1 MNDPVI
7 EIKKFKCCAVVRLQS
22 GEKIRV
28 PYALLRERPVKV
40 GEIIEPVLYREFIA
54 RRGYPH
60 AVDRA
65 VKFLAMR
72 DHSEGELREKL
83 YTAGYPDA
91 VIDKVLEKLETMELV
106 DDEAFAD
113 SWVQSR
119 AHRHGRR
126 RIERELTQKGVS
138 PDTARNAVLQL
149 TDEDQLHDA
158 IRLVSKFLGRTHG
171 AWDRSLYQRTLN
183 MLARHGYDADIARK
197 AIRSIAEG
205 ADETEEADTD
215 AEE

>member
-7 EIKKFKCCAVVRLQS
+7 EIKKFKGCAVVRLQS
-22 GEKIRV
+22 GEKVRV
-28 PYALLRERPVKV
+28 PYVLLRERPIKV
-40 GEIIEPVLYREFIA
+40 GEIIEPILYREFII

-65 VKFLAMR
+65 VKFLSMR

-91 VIDKVLEKLETMELV
+91 VIDRVMDKLETMELV
-106 DDEAFAD
+106 DDEAFAE

-119 AHRHGRR
+119 QHRHGRR
-126 RIERELTQKGVS
+126 RLEQELTRKGVS
-138 PDTARNAVLQL
+138 RETAQNAVAQLQ
-149 TDEDQLHDA
+149 DDDQLQDA
-158 IRLVSKFLGRTHG
+158 IRLVGKFLGRTHG
-171 AWDRSLYQRTLN
+171 AWDRSLYQRTLS

-197 AIRSIAEG
+197 AIKCIAEG
-205 ADETEEADTD
+205 QDEE
-215 AEE
+215 

>member
-1 MNDPVI
+1 MNDRIQEV
-7 EIKKFKCCAVVRLQS
+7 KKYKGCAVVRTES

-40 GEIIEPVLYREFIA
+40 GEVIEPVLYREFIV

-65 VKFLAMR
+65 VKLLSLR

-83 YTAGYPDA
+83 YAAGYPDA
-91 VIDKVLEKLETMELV
+91 VTDKVLAKLETMELV
-106 DDEAFAD
+106 DDQAFAD
-113 SWVQSR
+113 SWVLSR

-138 PDTARNAVLQL
+138 RETVQQAVSQL
-149 TDEDQLHDA
+149 SDDDQLQDA
-158 IRLVSKFLGRTHG
+158 VRLVSKFLGRTHG
-171 AWDRSLYQRTLN
+171 AWDRSLYQRTLS
-183 MLARHGYDADIARK
+183 MLARHGYDADIARR
-197 AIRSIAEG
+197 AIRCIAEG
-205 ADETEEADTD
+205 ADETEP
-215 AEE
+215 EEEE

>member
-1 MNDPVI
+1 MNDRILEV
-7 EIKKFKCCAVVRLQS
+7 KKFKGCAVVRMES

-28 PYALLRERPVKV
+28 PYALLRERPVKT
-40 GEIIEPVLYREFIA
+40 GEVIEPVLYREFIV

-65 VKFLAMR
+65 VKLLSLR

-83 YTAGYPDA
+83 YAAGYPDA
-91 VIDKVLEKLETMELV
+91 VTDKVLEKLETMELV

-138 PDTARNAVLQL
+138 RETAHQAVSQL
-149 TDEDQLHDA
+149 SDDDQLQDA
-158 IRLVSKFLGRTHG
+158 VRLVSKFLGRTHG
-171 AWDRSLYQRTLN
+171 AWDRSLYQRTLS

-197 AIRSIAEG
+197 AIRCIAEG
-205 ADETEEADTD
+205 ADEAETEPENEA
-215 AEE
+215 

>member
-7 EIKKFKCCAVVRLQS
+7 EIKKFKGCAVVRLQS
-22 GEKIRV
+22 GEKVRV
-28 PYALLRERPVKV
+28 PYVLLRERPIKV
-40 GEIIEPVLYREFIA
+40 GEIIEPVLYREFII

-65 VKFLAMR
+65 VKFLSMR

-91 VIDKVLEKLETMELV
+91 VIDRVMDKLETMELV
-106 DDEAFAD
+106 DDEAFAE

-119 AHRHGRR
+119 QHRHGRR
-126 RIERELTQKGVS
+126 RLEQELTRKGVS
-138 PDTARNAVLQL
+138 RETAQNAVAQLQ
-149 TDEDQLHDA
+149 DDDQLQDA
-158 IRLVSKFLGRTHG
+158 IRLVGKFLGRTHG
-171 AWDRSLYQRTLN
+171 AWDRSLYQRTLS

-197 AIRSIAEG
+197 AIKCIAEG
-205 ADETEEADTD
+205 QDEE
-215 AEE
+215 

>member
-7 EIKKFKCCAVVRLQS
+7 EIKKFKGCAVMRLQS

-40 GEIIEPVLYREFIA
+40 GEVIEPVLYREFIA

-65 VKFLAMR
+65 VKLLSMR

-83 YTAGYPDA
+83 YNAGYPDA
-91 VIDKVLEKLETMELV
+91 VADRVMEKLEIMNLV
-106 DDEAFAD
+106 DDEAFAEN
-113 SWVQSR
+113 WTMSR

-126 RIERELTQKGVS
+126 RIEQELTRKGVS
-138 PDTARNAVLQL
+138 RDTARRAVSQL
-149 TDEDQLHDA
+149 SDADQLQDA
-158 IRLVSKFLGRTHG
+158 VRLVSKFLARTHG
-171 AWDRSLYQRTLN
+171 AWDRSLYQRTLS
-183 MLARHGYDADIARK
+183 MLARHGYDADIAKK
-197 AIRSIAEG
+197 ALRSIAEG
-205 ADETEEADTD
+205 QGEAEEAPD
-215 AEE
+215 EE